1 MKIQTKL
8 LLFAILGSIL
18 PLFAAFLLIFNAA
31 QTSLTK
37 TAEENLL
44 GDAKSQLSSLQNKLS
59 YSKQELVTLSEM
71 GNMQT
76 VLDGDRSGALQ
87 ADLDIFAS
95 RTPVFTEVLATNA
108 RGEVVASN
116 LHEFIGTSLRG
127 TWEYEAPRLGIHFDG
142 RVVESYRL
150 GMPIATHSVPLYDR
164 TNPSEIIG
172 VLIGSISWAYLQKSL
187 ELQSVFGGPQSMQR
201 QVMLQAIESEAVLY
215 ATEGIVGEHDF
226 HHSLTNKNEVKE
238 VGHGHH
244 SFMMA
249 SVVSEATGG
258 FRDPKWRLH
267 VLLDTHIAFAGV
279 HELANYFFIT
289 AIVFLLLA
297 ALTGW
302 LFARKIVIPVNSLA
316 VGADLVAKGDYEHV
330 LKETGAKD
338 EIGQLTHSFNE
349 MRIAVRDKQNELI
362 KKTELAQQAAQAKGE
377 FLANM
382 SHEVRTP
389 INGVLGMTEL
399 LLNTPLEETQG
410 RYARTIYRS
419 GQALLAVI
427 NDILDFSK
435 LEAGKLELTISSF
448 DLRELVEDVVE
459 MLAENAAKKDVELI
473 LLMDPGSPV
482 AFHGDSARLRQV
494 LINLLSNAI
503 KFTATGEVRLEVTMP
518 ESTAENLPVKFRV
531 IDTGIGIS
539 PESQKQIF
547 DSFVQADGSTTRQ
560 YGGTGLGLA
569 ISTSLIE
576 LMGANINVKSALGVG
591 SEFGFEIDLEK
602 IPAHVAAKW
611 QESGALAGKR
621 VLIVDD
627 TQTNRE
633 ILDAQLQFWSAET
646 VVAASGAAALHELME
661 AKENDTPFDLAILDM
676 HMPILSGTDLAA
688 AIQINN
694 LASHTELVLLS
705 SACDNM
711 TLESCKQLG
720 ISALVAKPARQIEL
734 YNVLIASSEQR
745 KAGPINVKEVSH
757 SIVAD
762 ECRGHLLLVE
772 DNPVNQDMMC
782 EMLRILGHT
791 VEVAENGQV
800 ALDCLEHKQF
810 DLVLMDCQMPVL
822 DGFDATKAIRKA
834 ESLRADGVRQAIVA
848 LTANALQ
855 GDKEK
860 CLETGMDDYLS
871 KPVSVARLK
880 AVLKQWLS
888 DSTDQSSNHDDVVV
902 FLEPESEPD
911 VSTHPILNEK
921 VHGELLAMCANAPTG
936 FYSSL
941 IDKFEVG
948 SLEDI
953 SKIRKGLDANDAQ
966 SVGNSAH
973 RLKSSSVSIGS
984 LALSEL
990 CQTLESAAKNNS
1002 IEIDY
1007 SLCDLIDVEHQKLLS
1022 LLRLQEQKVA

>member
-18 PLFAAFLLIFNAA
+18 PLFAAFLLTFNAA
-31 QTSLTK
+31 QNSLTK
-37 TAEENLL
+37 TVEANLL
-44 GDAKSQLSSLQNKLS
+44 DDANDQLASLQNKLS
-59 YSKQELVTLSEM
+59 YSKQELVTLSGM
-71 GNMQT
+71 GNMQN
-76 VLDGDRSGALQ
+76 VHDGDRSGALQ
-87 ADLDIFAS
+87 ADLVNFAS
-95 RTPVFTEVLATNA
+95 RMPVFSEVLATNNV
-108 RGEVVASN
+108 GEVVASN
-116 LHEFIGTSLRG
+116 LHEFIGTSLSG
-127 TWEYEAPRLGIHFDG
+127 TWEYEAPRLGIQFDG
-142 RVVESYRL
+142 RMVESYRL
-150 GMPIATHSVPLYDR
+150 NRSIATHSVPLYNSA
-164 TNPSEIIG
+164 NPSEIIG
-172 VLIGSISWAYLQKSL
+172 VLIGSINWAFFQKSL
-187 ELQSVFGGPQSMQR
+187 ESQNVFGGPQSAQR
-201 QVMLQAIESEAVLY
+201 QVMLKSLDNETVLY
-215 ATEGIVGEHDF
+215 ATEGVEGDHDF
-226 HHSLTNKNEVKE
+226 HHSLTSQDEIRKIK
-238 VGHGHH
+238 HGHR

-258 FRDPKWRLH
+258 FRDPRWRLH
-267 VLLDTHIAFAGV
+267 VSLDTHIAFAGV
-279 HELANYFFIT
+279 HELANYFFLT
-289 AIVFLLLA
+289 AVVVLLLA
-297 ALTGW
+297 GFMGW
-302 LFARKIVIPVNSLA
+302 LLARKIVKPVNSLV

-330 LKETGAKD
+330 LEETGTKD

-349 MRIAVRDKQNELI
+349 MRIAVRDKQNKLI
-362 KKTELAQQAAQAKGE
+362 RETELARQAAQAKGE

-399 LLNTPLEETQG
+399 LLNTPLEETQS

-473 LLMDPGSPV
+473 LLMDPASPV

-494 LINLLSNAI
+494 LLNLLSNAI
-503 KFTATGEVRLEVTMP
+503 KFTATGEVKLEVSMP

-531 IDTGIGIS
+531 IDTGIGIN

-576 LMGANINVKSALGVG
+576 LMGANINVKSSLGVG
-591 SEFGFEIDLEK
+591 SEFWFEIELEK

-633 ILDAQLQFWSAET
+633 ILDVQLKFWSAET
-646 VVAASGAAALHELME
+646 VVAATGAAALHELMQ

-688 AIQINN
+688 AIQKNN
-694 LASHTELVLLS
+694 LASNTELVLLS
-705 SACDNM
+705 SACDNL
-711 TLESCKQLG
+711 TLESCKKLG

-745 KAGPINVKEVSH
+745 TVVPTSVKEVSH

-762 ECRGHLLLVE
+762 DRRGHLLLVE

-800 ALDCLEHKQF
+800 ALDSLEQGQF

-822 DGFDATKAIRKA
+822 DGFNATKAIRKA
-834 ESLRADGVRQAIVA
+834 ESLCGDGERQAIVA

-860 CLETGMDDYLS
+860 CLEAGMDAYLS

-880 AVLKQWLS
+880 NVLRQWLP
-888 DSTDQSSNHDDVVV
+888 DSTDQSSINDDVVV
-902 FLEPESEPD
+902 FLESASEPD

-921 VHGELLAMCANAPTG
+921 VHGELLAMCAKAPAG
-936 FYSSL
+936 FYSGL
-941 IDKFEVG
+941 IDKFEAG

-966 SVGNSAH
+966 SVSAGAH

-990 CQTLESAAKNNS
+990 CQSLESAAKSGS
-1002 IEIDY
+1002 IGNDS
-1007 SLCDLIDVEHQKLLS
+1007 SLCELIEVELQKLLS
-1022 LLRLQEQKVA
+1022 HLRSQEQKVA